1 MKKVIEN
8 LGVLYKA
15 AKHSLAFSWRTDR
28 KLVLLR
34 LVLALTL
41 TLLSYAA
48 IYSQGLLIN
57 VVQRAITNF
66 TGGSFYTE
74 FMKSGLLWPILL
86 TLGVLLAIR
95 NFSSYSNMQ
104 RSIFREI
111 LRFANQRELQEHR
124 ATLDIATVRSK
135 EFDDLERRISDLPQG
150 WATKIT
156 FSESILESVTTLTSI
171 VIFGSS
177 LFWYNPYYALVI
189 LLCSIPKVLVEFKV
203 TSDWWNLSIELTPTH
218 KQLNVLER
226 PYRGFITFVQALMFT
241 QMVPLRQKI
250 DETTQHIMDKK
261 TEIRRRAA
269 KNRLWVNSLTTIG
282 LIGIMAHASW
292 DVISLSGQ
300 IGTLTVI
307 LGTARS
313 FQGDVENLINQSSE
327 HWNSAKG
334 IILIEEEFFKIT
346 TSLPTEYPVV
356 PPAGI
361 TPEIV
366 FEKVS
371 FRYPNTE
378 KMVLDNMSFRIK
390 PGSKVAIVGASG
402 HGKTTIQA
410 LMMRAYDPT
419 MGKVTANGI
428 NLRNIHPN
436 EWSKIASSLTQDFVV
451 LERLVGEEIAS
462 SRMDQPIDIEA
473 VKKSA
478 RFANIHTVIES
489 DPDGYDSQIGT
500 DHGGRE
506 FSGGEKQRLA
516 LARVHYRD
524 ARILILDEPDAR
536 LDPISAEKVMD
547 NIFAMTGVT
556 VVIITHHIGRAE
568 KCDQV
573 IVVEEGKVVE
583 QGSHQELVALNGTYV
598 KMLEEDQKK
607 VGSRV
612 GPIS

>member
-15 AKHSLAFSWRTDR
+15 AKHSLMFSWRTDR
-28 KLVLLR
+28 KLVILR
-34 LVLALTL
+34 LALALVL

-74 FMKSGLLWPILL
+74 FMKSGLLWPVLL
-86 TLGVLLAIR
+86 TLLVLLAIR

-177 LFWYNPYYALVI
+177 LVWYNPYYALVI

-250 DETTQHIMDKK
+250 DETTQHIMNKK

-300 IGTLTVI
+300 IGTLTII

-366 FEKVS
+366 FENVS

-378 KMVLDNMSFRIK
+378 KMVLDNMSFRVK

-607 VGSRV
+607 VGSRL